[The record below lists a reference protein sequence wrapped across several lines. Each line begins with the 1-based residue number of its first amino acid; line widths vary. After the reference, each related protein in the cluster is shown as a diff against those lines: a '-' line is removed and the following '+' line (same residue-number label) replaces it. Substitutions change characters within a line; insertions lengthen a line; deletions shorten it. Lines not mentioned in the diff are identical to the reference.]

1 MSPFHVFSSSTHRPL
16 PGDVNCDDSCNLP
29 APQPDAQVDIA
40 RAPSPAGAE
49 AATAAV
55 PNDLLGKEELR
66 RALLLHL
73 QAPAVSESQQAMFK
87 K

>member
-16 PGDVNCDDSCNLP
+16 PGDANCDDSCNLP

-55 PNDLLGKEELR
+55 PNDLVGKEELR
-66 RALLLHL
+66 RALLLDL